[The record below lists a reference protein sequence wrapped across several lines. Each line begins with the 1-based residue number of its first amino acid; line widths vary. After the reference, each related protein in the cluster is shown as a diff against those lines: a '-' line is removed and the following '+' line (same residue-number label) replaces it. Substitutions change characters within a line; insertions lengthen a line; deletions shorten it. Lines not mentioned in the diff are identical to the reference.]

1 MLVHCL
7 PCIVQFIERNFLLC
21 LSSANRCFIPTF
33 ANLAQSFGD
42 LPLLPE
48 GIEVRV
54 GEFLPLF
61 TFHLSTVTRR
71 SECQTIEAAY

>member
-1 MLVHCL
+1 
-7 PCIVQFIERNFLLC
+7 
-21 LSSANRCFIPTF
+21 
-33 ANLAQSFGD
+33 
-42 LPLLPE
+42 LLPE